1 MQITLC
7 NEVLRPMSL
16 AEQCVFARNVGYD
29 GLEIAPFTLAEDPT
43 RMTAAEIAASRRI
56 VEDHGLTVSSLH
68 WLTMAPAG
76 LDLTSLDP
84 QVGARTRDVLL
95 RLVGLAAGLGARVI
109 VHGSP
114 AQRRL
119 GDRPERQR
127 AVAMAHFEA
136 AAKRAGEHGI
146 AYCLE
151 AINRKE
157 CNFLN
162 TLAEADAMIGE
173 IGAPALKLM
182 LDVSHAAQEEREDLA
197 ALATRYFGEGKLVHI
212 QLNAENRRGPGQGD
226 RPDGRDAIAP
236 LLQALLD
243 LGYRGA
249 LAVEPFEYV
258 PDGPACAARAAGY
271 VRGVLAG
278 FGQAGS
284 EGTNQLF
291 TS

>member
-1 MQITLC
+1 MQVTLC
-7 NEVLRPMSL
+7 NEVLRPMAL
-16 AEQCVFARNVGYD
+16 GAQCAFARSVGYD
-29 GLEIAPFTLAEDPT
+29 GLEVAPFTLATDPT
-43 RMTAAEIAASRRI
+43 RMSGAEIAASRRI

-76 LDLTSLDP
+76 LDVTCLDAE
-84 QVGARTRDVLL
+84 VGAHTRDALL
-95 RLVGLAAGLGARVI
+95 RLVDLAAGLGASAI

-119 GDRPERQR
+119 DGDPKRQR

-136 AAKRAGEHGI
+136 AARRADEHGI

-162 TLAEADAMIGE
+162 TLAQADAMIAE

-182 LDVSHAAQEEREDLA
+182 LDVSHAAQEESESLA
-197 ALATRYFGEGKLVHI
+197 VLATRYVAQGKLAHV
-212 QLNAENRRGPGQGD
+212 QLNAANRRGPGEGD
-226 RPDGRDAIAP
+226 EPDGRDAIAP
-236 LLQALLD
+236 LLQALVAA
-243 LGYRGA
+243 GYRGA

-258 PDGPACAARAAGY
+258 PDGAACAARAVGY

-278 FGQAGS
+278 LGQPGAAK
-284 EGTNQLF
+284 N
-291 TS
+291 